1 MKKPEAITEIMKH
14 QPTDQ
19 ESRLTSYADKKQTTP
34 KTQHLYKLMIDLFGS
49 KWEREHGLE
58 GGDKFYVWADKIED
72 MPKNE
77 LRLRFDAMAFKFKS
91 DVSQGKDIWPPS
103 VAYFMALNGNP
114 RVGEDAYN
122 FKAIKSMRRLREH
135 TVDEYADMAETGA
148 KRLKENDNK
157 NLTVEEQ
164 LAKLK

>member
-1 MKKPEAITEIMKH
+1 
-14 QPTDQ
+14 
-19 ESRLTSYADKKQTTP
+19 
-34 KTQHLYKLMIDLFGS
+34 MIDLFGS

-77 LRLRFDAMAFKFKS
+77 LRLRFDAMAFKFKN

-114 RVGEDAYN
+114 RVGEGAY
-122 FKAIKSMRRLREH
+122 KLHVPKLREH
-135 TVDEYADMAETGA
+135 TVDEYADMAEGKA
-148 KRLKENDNK
+148 KEILNNPDS
-157 NLTVEEQ
+157 NLTPDEM
-164 LAKLK
+164 LAKLR